1 MYAVVVNVT
10 IAPGEFASSRK
21 ALHEQVVP
29 RVKQAPG
36 LVKAFWTVRDDESQ
50 GTSMAVFQTKQQAE
64 TAVSMIRNSPPP
76 AGVTLNLV
84 ELREVVADA

>member
-1 MYAVVVNVT
+1 MYAVVVNVS
-10 IAPGEFASSRK
+10 IAPGQFESSRK

-36 LVKAFWTVRDDESQ
+36 LVKAFWTVRDDESL

-64 TAVSMIRNSPPP
+64 AAMSMIRNSAPPI
-76 AGVTLNLV
+76 GVTINSV
-84 ELREVVADA
+84 ELRQVVAEA